1 MTQTHC
7 VGTVIQIGDG
17 GLWSSVFGAITPL
30 VLLFSLWVQKIWAD
44 NAARRGEDAKDAAQ
58 EAAKA
63 AIQVK
68 QTLEHTSSAAHEDLG
83 RIKQLA
89 TQTHTLVNSQRG
101 VILKNMAVLSRSH
114 AVLARKAANLSN
126 DSDDRLIADEA
137 EEAASHAE
145 SAYDLHQ
152 DQQNIV
158 DSTSK

>member
-1 MTQTHC
+1 M
-7 VGTVIQIGDG
+7 GTVIQIGDG

-44 NAARRGEDAKDAAQ
+44 NAARRGEDAKDAAI

-63 AIQVK
+63 AVQVK
-68 QTLEHTSSAAHEDLG
+68 QTLEHTSVAAHEDLS

-101 VILKNMAVLSRSH
+101 VILKNMATLSRNH
-114 AVLARKAANLSN
+114 AIMARKAATLSN
-126 DSDDRLIADEA
+126 DHEDRMIADAA

-145 SAYDLHQ
+145 STYDLHQ
-152 DQQNIV
+152 DQQDIV
-158 DSTSK
+158 DSRKEK